1 VEQSQVKIEV
11 GTLATGSY
19 WSDCYPFEV
28 IKVSPS
34 GKTITIRKM
43 NAKVIS
49 GTTFDG
55 TAEYE
60 YSSNPNG
67 QTYTVR
73 MTKKGYRTPCNMRI
87 AFGYAREYYDP
98 HF

>member
-1 VEQSQVKIEV
+1 MTKTTTKIEV
-11 GTLATGSY
+11 GTLASGSY
-19 WSDCYPFEV
+19 WSDVNPFEV

-34 GKTITIRKM
+34 GKTITMREM
-43 NAKVIS
+43 DWKVVS

-55 TAEYE
+55 SAEYE

-67 QTYTVR
+67 SIYTVR
-73 MTKKGYRTPCNMRI
+73 MTKRGYRTPCNMRV
-87 AFGYAREYYDP
+87 AFGYARKYLDP